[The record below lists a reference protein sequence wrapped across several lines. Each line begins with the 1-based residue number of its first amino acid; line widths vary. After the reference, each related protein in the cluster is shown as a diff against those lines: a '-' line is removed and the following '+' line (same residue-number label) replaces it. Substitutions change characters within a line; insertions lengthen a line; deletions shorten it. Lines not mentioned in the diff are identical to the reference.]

1 MLLKRVRTKRCQKST
16 TTSRSRCRHGKEFDK
31 SVPLSNYGKNVGRLD
46 WASGGNGYE
55 EVNGGI
61 SMATRELR
69 IKKMDGREQRP
80 CCFLKKFLS
89 SSFFPGLS
97 ASLRSISFSWR
108 RKERMCKDPKE
119 IPRKYFVWGLVWGY
133 IPRWSAGYVSVK
145 TSLRIDSRIFITV
158 LQSRHFEQSIDP
170 DSFN

>member
-1 MLLKRVRTKRCQKST
+1 MLLKRLRTKRCQKST
-16 TTSRSRCRHGKEFDK
+16 TTSRSRCRQGKEVYK
-31 SVPLSNYGKNVGRLD
+31 GVPLSNYGQNVGRLD
-46 WASGGNGYE
+46 WAGGGNGYE

-97 ASLRSISFSWR
+97 ASLRSVSFS
-108 RKERMCKDPKE
+108 
-119 IPRKYFVWGLVWGY
+119 
-133 IPRWSAGYVSVK
+133 
-145 TSLRIDSRIFITV
+145 
-158 LQSRHFEQSIDP
+158 
-170 DSFN
+170 

>member
-80 CCFLKKFLS
+80 
-89 SSFFPGLS
+89 
-97 ASLRSISFSWR
+97 SLPR
-108 RKERMCKDPKE
+108 RR
-119 IPRKYFVWGLVWGY
+119 F
-133 IPRWSAGYVSVK
+133 
-145 TSLRIDSRIFITV
+145 
-158 LQSRHFEQSIDP
+158 
-170 DSFN
+170 